1 MTGKTCAG
9 LWVRGTGTDGRPRST
24 YLYHVVDNEWSM
36 REYDSQAVVW
46 QTAVNPIVAMELIA
60 NGSWS
65 GSGILGPE
73 AFVAEPFLDLL
84 ADEYGAPWA
93 QMEVAG

>member
-1 MTGKTCAG
+1 MSLTTSGPCVNTA
-9 LWVRGTGTDGRPRST
+9 PRRS
-24 YLYHVVDNEWSM
+24 S
-36 REYDSQAVVW
+36 

-65 GSGILGPE
+65 GSGIFGPE
-73 AFVAEPFLDLL
+73 AFAAEPFLDLL
-84 ADEYGAPWA
+84 TGEYGSPWA